1 MSVLTRPNPLAGRV
15 AVIAGASS
23 GIGEATALR
32 VAELG
37 AKVALLAR
45 RTDRIDAL
53 ATKITEAGGTA
64 IAITLDVTDRDA
76 VHAVAARVATELGT
90 ADLVFNNA
98 GVMLPAA
105 VEEFAEDQWEH
116 QVDLNIQ
123 GLLNVLAAF
132 TPQLIDAASE
142 GRPADLINTSSIA
155 AKNIFP
161 KFAVYSGT
169 KAFVTHLSVT
179 LRAELGQK
187 GVRVSAVEPGM
198 VITELET
205 HIPDDAVREWFENSH
220 DTMLHAEDIADV
232 IAFTASLPSRAN
244 LQQVTVMPTAQAG

>member
-1 MSVLTRPNPLAGRV
+1 MSALTRNNPLAGRV

-32 VAELG
+32 LADLG

-45 RTDRIDAL
+45 REDRL
-53 ATKITEAGGTA
+53 AVLAAKIEKAGGTA
-64 IAITLDVTDRDA
+64 VAIALDVTDKAA
-76 VHAVAARVATELGT
+76 VHAVADRVAAELGT
-90 ADLVFNNA
+90 ADLVLNNA
-98 GVMLPAA
+98 GVMLPAPI
-105 VEEFAEDQWEH
+105 EELHEDQW
-116 QVDLNIQ
+116 QNQIDLNIS
-123 GLLNVLAAF
+123 GLMNVIGAF
-132 TPQLIDAASE
+132 TPQLLAVAAE

-169 KAFVTHLSVT
+169 KAFVTHMSVT

-187 GVRVSAVEPGM
+187 GVRVSAIEPGM

-205 HIPDDAVREWFENSH
+205 HITDAGAREWFAGAH
-220 DTMLHAEDIADV
+220 DVMLHAEDIAET
-232 IAFTASLPSRAN
+232 IAFTAILPRRAN
-244 LQQVTVMPTAQAG
+244 LQQVTVMPTGQPA